1 VGSGHAFLD
10 TVRSADGLA
19 MLAVGSAVTCA
30 ATVLAIGLGRV
41 VLRVDVDVLCG
52 LVAGMQTQPAVLAF
66 AVEQARSDAPSTGY
80 ASVYPI
86 ATIVKIV
93 LAQVLLS
100 S

>member
-1 VGSGHAFLD
+1 MLFVYRTAVPPAARGGSEPAP
-10 TVRSADGLA
+10 GLPA
-19 MLAVGSAVTCA
+19 LP
-30 ATVLAIGLGRV
+30 ATSRPWLGRV

-66 AVEQARSDAPSTGY
+66 AVEPARSDAPSTGY